1 VGGTLFR
8 VNERIIDGE
17 SDKTKAL
24 LARTAERLDGVIV
37 LEDATALDFD
47 RFLEALY
54 CRYVRFDGV

>member
-1 VGGTLFR
+1 

>member
-1 VGGTLFR
+1 MLFR
-8 VNERIIDGE
+8 VNERVIYGE

-24 LARTAERLDGVIV
+24 LARKAERLDGVIV

-54 CRYVRFDGV
+54 CRYVQCDGT